1 MSPRS
6 NVMSPAKP
14 MQAQNVSNNP
24 LSPHGHLT
32 GKKLLNLGISNRI
45 EESIAFIHFIQLL
58 FSLFSLF
65 MFRSLIIIFNSTKNK
80 SKQNFC
86 L

>member
-32 GKKLLNLGISNRI
+32 GKKLLNLGILIRI
-45 EESIAFIHFIQLL
+45 EESIAFIHLSTCVF
-58 FSLFSLF
+58 
-65 MFRSLIIIFNSTKNK
+65 IIFAYHITVVNN
-80 SKQNFC
+80 NF
-86 L
+86 